1 MQCKPDSIAMM
12 NSADNESLAFRRLV
26 YKFSLKL
33 TKEECQALVYI
44 RLKDCEGRYQ
54 GADTLEVLSKLETDG
69 VFTPKNPEGLI
80 DVAQDLNRFDLK
92 DMVKDF
98 MKKRQRKEKAS
109 SKVAGKTSSC
119 SVSDEEL
126 HLKSILELTL
136 SQAALFVKHVDI
148 LQQAVVAGT
157 KEQRQRAAEAIKDAR
172 YTAQAL
178 ADRLKGAQRE
188 LEHSNRSSTSS
199 LQSNSSGSDLG
210 YSGKLSA
217 HSSRAHIKEGA
228 ARVRAR
234 NSCGQ
239 NYWTPGHLCA

>member
-1 MQCKPDSIAMM
+1 MTSSQDH
-12 NSADNESLAFRRLV
+12 ESLAFRRLV

-33 TKEECQALVYI
+33 TKEECGALVYI

-54 GADTLEVLSKLETDG
+54 DASPLAVLSKLETDG
-69 VFTPKNPEGLI
+69 VFTPKKPEGLI

-109 SKVAGKTSSC
+109 SKVAGKTNSTVSS
-119 SVSDEEL
+119 EEL
-126 HLKSILELTL
+126 HLKSILEVTL

-157 KEQRQRAAEAIKDAR
+157 KEQSRRTGEAIRDAR

-178 ADRLKGAQRE
+178 ADHLQEAQRE

-199 LQSNSSGSDLG
+199 LQSYSSGSDLG
-210 YSGKLSA
+210 YSGKPCTLLIYTYVTGIEQ
-217 HSSRAHIKEGA
+217 R
-228 ARVRAR
+228 RD
-234 NSCGQ
+234 
-239 NYWTPGHLCA
+239 